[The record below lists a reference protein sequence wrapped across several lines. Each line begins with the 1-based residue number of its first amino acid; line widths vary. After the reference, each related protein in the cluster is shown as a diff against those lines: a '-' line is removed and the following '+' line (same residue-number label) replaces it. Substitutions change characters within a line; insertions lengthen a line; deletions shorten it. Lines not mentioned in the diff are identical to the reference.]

1 MIAHQRLVATDGYEV
16 MLFPLP
22 YLYMSQDEGGN
33 YSHAGTLCMDFL
45 GWGAN
50 GRITRCP
57 YYAPCTARLISSTG
71 DPSTN
76 MMIWQS
82 VDKVHLPN
90 GSLDYVCWQFG
101 HDNNPPY
108 TTVGTI
114 VQQGDVIGYTGT
126 LGPGVTGDHV
136 HYNVA
141 QGTYA
146 GGERVPPNNNWQFKN
161 SIHIYDANY
170 VNDTVIV
177 QGYGHNWR
185 TYGGPTPPPPVPPTP
200 FGKGDFVVM
209 FNNISRTKRKEVNLW
224 RA

>member
-1 MIAHQRLVATDGYEV
+1 MKPLQRMFAPDGHEV
-16 MLFPLP
+16 CLFPLE
-22 YLYMSQDEGGN
+22 YMNISQDENGTT
-33 YSHAGTLCMDFL
+33 SHRGTLCIDFL

-50 GRITRCP
+50 GRVYNCD
-57 YYAPCTARLISSTG
+57 YYAPCTCKLVNATL
-71 DPSTN
+71 DPAAN
-76 MMIWQS
+76 MRVWES
-82 VDKVHLPN
+82 VDKVHLPD
-90 GSLDYVCWQFG
+90 GTLDYICFQFG

-108 TTVGTI
+108 STVGTI
-114 VQQGDVIGYTGT
+114 VTQGDLIGHTGT
-126 LGPGVTGDHV
+126 AGYVTGDHV

-141 QGTYA
+141 RGTYA
-146 GGERVPPNNNWQFKN
+146 GGERVPPNNNFQLKN

-177 QGYGHNWR
+177 RGFNHNWR